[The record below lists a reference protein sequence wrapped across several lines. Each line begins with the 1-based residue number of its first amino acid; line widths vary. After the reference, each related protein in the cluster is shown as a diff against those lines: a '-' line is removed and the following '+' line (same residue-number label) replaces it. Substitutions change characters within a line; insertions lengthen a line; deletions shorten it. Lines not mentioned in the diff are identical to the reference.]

1 MKPENIRSFIKQYR
15 VDIIVVA
22 FFLVLSI
29 AVLLITNFSKTEG
42 TYVQVTLDGNI
53 VGEYSLTADGIYS
66 LNGGTN
72 TLTVQSGVAY
82 MSYSNCPDHVCENTG
97 KIQYVGQTIICLPN
111 RLTISII
118 GESDEAVDFIS

>member
-53 VGEYSLTADGIYS
+53 VVEYSLTADGIYS